1 MIKNMISTPD
11 ASFGYR
17 LIHVFL
23 SNYKSEYRYLD
34 IKRQVLGIKDLEP
47 DIAVFYRLYF
57 LVFHL
62 WRGQETPCKEMA
74 DFFDK
79 EQASRLQV
87 NLQGI
92 CSIQGIEK
100 RLGRCFLDSISTTNV
115 LEQYLYFLLLIR
127 FATWHF
133 SVLFL
138 PSPYFFEVSSVPMD
152 ETCSFYLL
160 SYFGELAAKE
170 IDERDRLPNVKAIQ
184 SYYSSPAI
192 RKKLVDGGIEKL
204 VLFGSVADGE
214 NTSHSD
220 IDMLIT
226 FKSGTPQT
234 ARNTMQ
240 QWISTRNLRVFR
252 SKSDIIDTST
262 IAISNREPITEIVL
276 FEIKDLC

>member
-11 ASFGYR
+11 TSFGYR

-47 DIAVFYRLYF
+47 DIGVFYRLYF

-62 WRGQETPCKEMA
+62 WRGQETPWKEMA

-92 CSIQGIEK
+92 CSIQRIEK

-133 SVLFL
+133 EVLFL
-138 PSPYFFEVSSVPMD
+138 PSPYFLEEAHVPTD
-152 ETCSFYLL
+152 ESCYFYLL

-170 IDERDRLPNVKAIQ
+170 KDERSKLPNVEKII
-184 SYYSSPAI
+184 SFYSSQETKEI
-192 RKKLVDGGIEKL
+192 LRGFGVKKLI
-204 VLFGSVADGE
+204 LFGSVVDGE
-214 NTSHSD
+214 NMKGSD
-220 IDMLIT
+220 IDMLI
-226 FKSGTPQT
+226 S
-234 ARNTMQ
+234 
-240 QWISTRNLRVFR
+240 FR
-252 SKSDIIDTST
+252 SDVDSPQREKAMRWIKESNRSVFFSETDIFDTSS
-262 IAISNREPITEIVL
+262 IAKANREPLTQVLL
-276 FEIKDLC
+276 FESKEE

>member
-11 ASFGYR
+11 TSYGYR

-62 WRGQETPCKEMA
+62 WRRQGAPWKEMA

-133 SVLFL
+133 GVLFL
-138 PSPYFFEVSSVPMD
+138 PSPYFLEEAHVPTD
-152 ETCSFYLL
+152 ESCCFYLL

-170 IDERDRLPNVKAIQ
+170 KDERSKLPNVEKII
-184 SYYSSPAI
+184 SFCSSQETKEI
-192 RKKLVDGGIEKL
+192 LKGFGVQKLI
-204 VLFGSVADGE
+204 LFGSVVDGE
-214 NTSHSD
+214 NAKGSD
-220 IDMLIT
+220 IDMLI
-226 FKSGTPQT
+226 S
-234 ARNTMQ
+234 
-240 QWISTRNLRVFR
+240 FR
-252 SKSDIIDTST
+252 SDVDSPQREKAMRWIKESNRSVFFSETDIFDTSS
-262 IAISNREPITEIVL
+262 IAKANREPLTQVLL
-276 FEIKDLC
+276 FESKEE